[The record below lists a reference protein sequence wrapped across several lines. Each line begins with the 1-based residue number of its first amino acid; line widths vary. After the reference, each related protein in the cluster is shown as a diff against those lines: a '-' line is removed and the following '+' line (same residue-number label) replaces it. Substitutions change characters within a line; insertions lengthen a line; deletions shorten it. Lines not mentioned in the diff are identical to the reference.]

1 MSFDLFNL
9 LPAVYRTRDIELAQS
24 QTLLTPTELSELAAL
39 GALAPP
45 LSIDQQLRL
54 TELTAKSTRG
64 PLHSLLMVIQEQLGI
79 LAEDLDQLYDDQ
91 FIETCAQWVIPY
103 IGDLIGYQSVKGIA
117 AAIDNPRSEVA
128 ETISLRRRK
137 GTVLVMEQLAR
148 DATAWGAH
156 AVEFFQILGDT
167 QYMNH
172 LRLWNHYA
180 PDLRCWKPGVYIET
194 GFDRTSHKVDV
205 RRIAVRRG
213 RYNIQNIG
221 IFLWSLNAY
230 SVTKDQ
236 AAINALHKQCL
247 RFSSLGM
254 DIPLFHRAIP
264 QGEEITD
271 PAQPLNVADRLKR
284 RVLCDDLLKG
294 VGAVYYGEGKSLVIY
309 LDGQPLNPFE
319 IRVANLSGDDGS
331 WTNMPAGD
339 GVYRAAI
346 DPELGRIAL
355 PPPTPGAT
363 LPNVTV
369 SYHYGFN
376 ADIGGGEYPRLDSFL
391 VDDKAF
397 VFPFPD
403 PANYPDL
410 QGAIN
415 FAIGKLTLTGA
426 VAVEITNSE
435 TYPQPG
441 TTLDLSVDV
450 PAGCT
455 VELRAADGNRPTL
468 VLNNEISVT
477 GDASSTCAL
486 NGLVVAAS
494 ADMASASPTPVA
506 LVHVPKQRPDGSTN
520 QLENLNISHCTL
532 VPGWSVNTSGEPNF
546 GTQPNLVAEAAGLS
560 VTARSSIIGAIRA
573 GEFVNLKAFD
583 TIIDA
588 TDPTHVAVADLD
600 GLAGVGSL
608 ILGGVDPL
616 DSSDT
621 PPHGCTVVGKVRA
634 VLLTMVSDS
643 ILWAGLGQADA
654 WTTGLI
660 ADRKQEGCV
669 RFSFL
674 PAGAKT
680 PRRFKCIERTIA
692 GPQPIFF
699 ALRYGRPGYMKL
711 LTSTPDVVRRGAD
724 DGGEMG
730 AFHFVLAPLRET
742 DLRVRMQEYMPVGLE
757 FGIIYQN

>member
-1 MSFDLFNL
+1 MSFELFDL
-9 LPAVYRTRDIELAQS
+9 LPAVYRTRDIGLAQA
-24 QTLLTPTELSELAAL
+24 QTLLTPAELLELEGL
-39 GALAPP
+39 VP

-54 TELTAKSTRG
+54 AELTAKSTRG
-64 PLHSLLMVIQEQLGI
+64 PLHSLLLVIQEQLAI
-79 LAEDLDQLYDDQ
+79 LAEDLYRLYDNQ

-117 AAIDNPRSEVA
+117 PAIDNPRSEVA

-148 DATAWGAH
+148 DVTAWGSH
-156 AVEFFQILGDT
+156 AVELFQVLGDT

-172 LRLWNHYA
+172 LRLWNRYA
-180 PDLRCWKPGVYIET
+180 PDLRCWKAGIYIET
-194 GFDRTSHKVDV
+194 GFDQTAHKVDV
-205 RRIAVRRG
+205 RRIAMRRG

-236 AAINALHKQCL
+236 AAISAVDPHCL

-254 DIPLFHRAIP
+254 DIPLFHRAIA
-264 QGEEITD
+264 QGEEIAD
-271 PAQPLNVADRLKR
+271 AAQPFNVADRLKR
-284 RVLCDDLLKG
+284 RVLCGDVRKG

-309 LDGQPLNPFE
+309 LDGKPLNPYE
-319 IRVANLSGDDGS
+319 IRVANLSGADGA
-331 WTNMPAGD
+331 WANMPASAGP
-339 GVYRAAI
+339 YRAAI

-355 PPPTPGAT
+355 PPVAPGAS
-363 LPNVTV
+363 LPKVTV
-369 SYHYGFN
+369 SYFYGFN
-376 ADIGGGEYPRLDSFL
+376 ADLGAGEYARGESFL
-391 VDDKAF
+391 VNDKVF
-397 VFPFPD
+397 VIPFPD

-415 FAIGKLTLTGA
+415 FAIGKLTPNGA
-426 VAVEITNSE
+426 VAIEIDTSE
-435 TYPQPG
+435 TYPQSG
-441 TTLDLSVDV
+441 SLDLKIDV
-450 PAGCT
+450 PAQCRI
-455 VELRAADGNRPTL
+455 ELRAKDKTRPTL
-468 VLNNEISVT
+468 LLHSEITVF
-477 GDASSTCAL
+477 GGASSSFAL
-486 NGLVVAAS
+486 NGLLIAAS
-494 ADMASASPTPVA
+494 AAMAPNASNVA
-506 LVHVPKQRPDGSTN
+506 LVHVPAKRADGSDN
-520 QLENLNISHCTL
+520 QLEAFEISHCTL
-532 VPGWSVNTSGEPNF
+532 VPGWSLDTSGAPQF
-546 GTQPNLVAEAAGLS
+546 GAQPNLIAEPAGLT
-560 VTARSSIIGAIRA
+560 VTARKSILGVIRA

-588 TDPTHVAVADLD
+588 TDPTNVAITDLD
-600 GLAGVGSL
+600 GIAGVGSL
-608 ILGGVDPL
+608 TLGGIDPL
-616 DSSDT
+616 DGSDA
-621 PPHGCTVVGKVRA
+621 PPHGCTVVGKVHA
-634 VLLTMVSDS
+634 VLLTLVSDS
-643 ILWAGLGQADA
+643 IVWAGLGKADS

-680 PRRFKCIERTIA
+680 PRRFECIERTIA

-699 ALRYGRPGYMKL
+699 AFRYGRPGYVKL
-711 LTSTPDVVRRGAD
+711 LASTPDVVRRGAD

-742 DLRVRMQEYMPVGLE
+742 DLRVRMQEYLPVGLE